1 MYTNLNL
8 KSGNRFFTYIA
19 EYEPDRWIEG
29 DTISNIYV
37 KNKSIVFEY
46 SDAPDN
52 AWSENTF
59 SYKLNLKYIPTREIK
74 MSYIDLYFP
83 EYSIDLYK
91 KSLGLV
97 KYEVI
102 IKTWVYGHEIILGN
116 YLLDRIN
123 TTAAE
128 RVRTF
133 SNQKYY
139 EFIRLPIINPYELIY
154 SDEWKYFREKVCYEP
169 VFEDGESNY
178 NLNNTGSIIHIILRA
193 VQPYNDTYIPVDR
206 VSNCQNSINITK
218 DTDNFLNLSITA
230 DTVVAFEKE
239 PRISCSL
246 KFNKLYDGDICEYM
260 KETYQTKFFGIKY
273 GLVIGNSTNIY
284 ADVQTP
290 IVYSN
295 KHSKEDLTHCDFKKS
310 TILKTGNFTNWV
322 GWSEGI
328 NIRASVEF
336 LTEEGESMIY
346 ILSNIIPLTQE
357 LYKYIVAGSDFHGL
371 YNINLQDIEMDNI
384 NINAINKIE
393 HKIYD
398 VKNYEDS
405 KANIA
410 FPIFYKSLPITNLIL
425 HPEVNEHICIN
436 LDNYKSTVDTFMIQ
450 IEGVK
455 FKEVGRIDA
464 GIIFKIVGVNLPQ
477 KITQGSYHILD
488 QDSNLITSGKYKYE
502 Y

>member
-1 MYTNLNL
+1 MHTNLNL

-19 EYEPDRWIEG
+19 EYEPDRWIKG

-37 KNKSIVFEY
+37 KNKSIIFEY
-46 SDAPDN
+46 SDTPDN
-52 AWSENTF
+52 AWSESTF
-59 SYKLNLKYIPTREIK
+59 SYKLNLKYIPTKDVK

-139 EFIRLPIINPYELIY
+139 EFIRLPIIDPYELIY
-154 SDEWKYFREKVCYEP
+154 NDEWKYFREKVCYEP
-169 VFEDGESNY
+169 VFEDDESNY
-178 NLNNTGSIIHIILRA
+178 NLNNTGSIIHIILKA

-218 DTDNFLNLSITA
+218 DVDNFLNLSIKA
-230 DTVVAFEKE
+230 DTDVAFEKE

-246 KFNKLYDGDICEYM
+246 NFNKLYEGDICEYM

-295 KHSKEDLTHCDFKKS
+295 KHSKEDLISCDFKKS

-371 YNINLQDIEMDNI
+371 YNINLQDLDMDNI

-436 LDNYKSTVDTFMIQ
+436 LDNYKSTVDTFVIQ